1 MVSRNLVALSVLMIS
16 VFVSACG
23 FEVVDTGRRGIKT
36 EFGKVMGE
44 PLPEGLHFYNP
55 FSTDIVEID
64 VREQKVQETT
74 ECFTK
79 DTQHV
84 NLTYAVTFYPDPSKI
99 GQLYQQ
105 FGEEW
110 QSKIVEQ
117 KVLGSIK
124 DTVGQYIADDLV
136 AQREVAKKA
145 AEKELVENLA
155 QRNVIVTSL
164 DFVNLDFDDAYEKA
178 VEQKVVAMQEA
189 AKARNK
195 TVEVEERAKQQIKI
209 AQAEA
214 ESMRIKTEALSRSKG
229 LVEYEAIQKWNGQLP
244 MYMFGSSVPMINLD
258 KLKQGSG
265 D

>member
-1 MVSRNLVALSVLMIS
+1 MNFGIKSILFAAIIS
-16 VFVSACG
+16 IFGSACG
-23 FEVVDTGRRGIKT
+23 FEVVDTGRRGIKV

-55 FSTDIVEID
+55 FTSDIVEID
-64 VREQKVQETT
+64 VREQKVQEQT

-84 NLTYAVTFYPDPSKI
+84 SLTYAVTFYPDPSKI
-99 GQLYQQ
+99 HQIYQQ

-110 QSKIVEQ
+110 ESKIVQQ

-145 AEKELVENLA
+145 AEKELVENLRA
-155 QRNVIVTSL
+155 RDVIVTSL

-195 TVEVEERAKQQIKI
+195 TVEVEEKAKQQIRI

-214 ESMRIKTEALSRSKG
+214 ESMRIKTEALSKSKG

-244 MYMFGSSVPMINLD
+244 AYMFGNTVPMINIE
-258 KLKQGSG
+258 KLKQSG
-265 D
+265 GQ

>member
-1 MVSRNLVALSVLMIS
+1 MNIRIKSVLVAALIS
-16 VFVSACG
+16 MMGSACG
-23 FEVVDTGRRGIKT
+23 FEVVDTGRRGIKV

-55 FSTDIVEID
+55 FTSNIVEID
-64 VREQKVQETT
+64 VREQKVQEQT

-84 NLTYAVTFYPDPSKI
+84 LLTYAVTFYPDPSKI
-99 GQLYQQ
+99 HQIYQQ

-110 QSKIVEQ
+110 ESKIVQQ

-136 AQREVAKKA
+136 AQREVAKKD
-145 AEKELVENLA
+145 AEKELVENLGA
-155 QRNVIVTSL
+155 RNVIVTSL

-195 TVEVEERAKQQIKI
+195 TVEVDEKAKQQIRI

-214 ESMRIKTEALSRSKG
+214 EAMRIKTEALSKSKG

-244 MYMFGSSVPMINLD
+244 TYMFGGSVPMINIE
-258 KLKQGSG
+258 KLKQSG
-265 D
+265 GQ